1 MIMVIKKMKTEYRNG
16 TKSVRGLKQTQDS
29 HMAASHDATQDYAR
43 RNPGRRLSANS
54 TLGVGVRCSIHR
66 TAYPEPLCV
75 SSLLCPGLLKRVVI
89 RPPSAAVGPSFLSV
103 STTARL
109 ARIGS
114 RKRGMATDPL
124 SLVRFS
130 NLAVFMNKAT
140 WLQCEA
146 QLS

>member
-1 MIMVIKKMKTEYRNG
+1 MIMVIKKMETEYRNG
-16 TKSVRGLKQTQDS
+16 TKSVRGLKQTQDN
-29 HMAASHDATQDYAR
+29 HMAASHDATQDYTR
-43 RNPGRRLSANS
+43 RNPGQRLSVNS
-54 TLGVGVRCSIHR
+54 ALGVGVRCSIHR
-66 TAYPEPLCV
+66 TAHPEPLCV
-75 SSLLCPGLLKRVVI
+75 SSLYPGLLKRVVT
-89 RPPSAAVGPSFLSV
+89 RPPSATAGPSFLSV
-103 STTARL
+103 SATARL

-114 RKRGMATDPL
+114 RKRGMATDPH